1 MSKAPPLG
9 HAGREGRYPSAV
21 RTGPEISTVPSGA
34 PTPSEPPNH
43 TLPPD
48 TTFVAH
54 AVLVSLLTA
63 FSRLFG
69 LARDLVIGYIFGVS
83 AVASAFAAAFAIPN
97 LFRRLFGEGALAAS
111 FVPEY
116 AQLIKRDKALAERF
130 ASLVMGVL
138 AAVTGAI
145 ALVGELLILALLA
158 AAPSDPE
165 RDLFFR
171 LSLVMLPYMPLVC
184 AAAIVGGMLQ
194 VHKRFTPTAAS
205 PIVLNTCMIA
215 AGLLWSRVFN
225 HTEAHVGAA
234 FAIAWAVL
242 VAGVI
247 QIAWSLVALRPFVRW
262 RRAFEG
268 TRQPAQRVKQRF
280 LPAVLGMG
288 TLQINAFL
296 DMLIAMWPTWVGPTV
311 FGIAYPLNQESM
323 SVLFYS
329 QRLYQFPLGV
339 FGIAVATAVFPALAR
354 TADEPAAFMDTLRRG
369 VRLSLFIGLPASAG
383 LWLIGDPLIAS
394 LYTAGDSAFRPS
406 DVQRAAAVLAGY
418 APAIWA
424 YSLNHVLTRAFYA
437 RGDTATPMKVA
448 VLAMV
453 LNFTLNIALIWPL
466 REAGLAWATSIS
478 AVVQCAALAVIL
490 HRRLH
495 EPVLDNATRRAV
507 AASVALT
514 LAMTA
519 LVALLLRLLPQN
531 AAWNIQVLR
540 LVAANLLGAAAYL
553 GLAWLTRREELRW
566 LIKRK

>member
-1 MSKAPPLG
+1 MPTAPETS
-9 HAGREGRYPSAV
+9 RD
-21 RTGPEISTVPSGA
+21 VPGA
-34 PTPSEPPNH
+34 AA
-43 TLPPD
+43 LPPAENESHAAD
-48 TTFVAH
+48 TTFVGH
-54 AVLVSLLTA
+54 ALLVSLLTA

-138 AAVTGAI
+138 ALVTGAI
-145 ALVGELLILALLA
+145 ALLGELLILALLA
-158 AAPSDPE
+158 ALPREPE
-165 RDLFFR
+165 RDLFFK

-194 VHKRFTPTAAS
+194 VHKRFTSTAAS
-205 PIVLNTCMIA
+205 PIVLNTCIIA
-215 AGLLWSRVFN
+215 AALLWSNVFN
-225 HTEAHVGAA
+225 HTETHVGTA

-247 QIAWSLVALRPFVRW
+247 QIAWSLVALRPFIRW
-262 RRAFEG
+262 RRAFDG
-268 TRQPAQRVKQRF
+268 TREPAQRVKQRF

-296 DMLIAMWPTWVGPTV
+296 DMLIAMWPTWVGPTI

-394 LYTAGDSAFRPS
+394 LYTAGDSAFRAS

-437 RGDTATPMKVA
+437 RGDTTTPMKVA
-448 VLAMV
+448 VAAML
-453 LNFTLNIALIWPL
+453 LNFTLNVALIWPL
-466 REAGLAWATSIS
+466 KEAGLAWATSIS
-478 AVVQCAALAVIL
+478 AIAQCAALAVIL
-490 HRRLH
+490 HKRLH
-495 EPVLDNATRRAV
+495 EPVMDRALWRAV
-507 AASVALT
+507 AGSIALT
-514 LAMTA
+514 LAMSA
-519 LVALLLRLLPQN
+519 LVAILLRLLPQS
-531 AAWNIQVLR
+531 ASWNVQVLR
-540 LVAANLLGAAAYL
+540 LVAANILGAAAYL
-553 GLAWLTRREELRW
+553 GLAWITRREELRW
-566 LIKRK
+566 LIKRQ

>member
-1 MSKAPPLG
+1 MPPASTPPRPAVTPPTDAPPHSSTDADTAFVH
-9 HAGREGRYPSAV
+9 HA
-21 RTGPEISTVPSGA
+21 
-34 PTPSEPPNH
+34 
-43 TLPPD
+43 L
-48 TTFVAH
+48 
-54 AVLVSLLTA
+54 LVSLLTA

-116 AQLIKRDKALAERF
+116 AQLIKHDKQLAERF

-145 ALVGELLILALLA
+145 ALLGELLILALLA
-158 AAPSDPE
+158 LLPSEPE
-165 RDLFFR
+165 RDLFFK

-194 VHKRFTPTAAS
+194 VHRRFTPTAAS
-205 PIVLNTCMIA
+205 PVVLNACMIT
-215 AGLLWSRVFN
+215 AGLLWANVFDRSEG
-225 HTEAHVGAA
+225 HTATA

-242 VAGVI
+242 AAGVI
-247 QIAWSLVALRPFVRW
+247 QIAWSLIALRPFITW
-262 RRAFEG
+262 RRTFEG
-268 TRQPAQRVKQRF
+268 TRDPATRVKQRF
-280 LPAVLGMG
+280 IPAVLGMG

-296 DMLIAMWPTWVGPTV
+296 DMLIAMWPTWVGATI
-311 FGIAYPLNQESM
+311 FGFAYPLNEESM

-354 TADEPAAFMDTLRRG
+354 TADEPAPFMDTLRRG

-383 LWLIGDPLIAS
+383 LWLVREPIIAA
-394 LYTAGDSAFRPS
+394 LYTAGDSAFSPS

-448 VLAMV
+448 VLVMV
-453 LNFTLNIALIWPL
+453 LNFALNVALIWPL
-466 REAGLAWATSIS
+466 KEAGLAWATSIS
-478 AVVQCAALAVIL
+478 AIIQCVIMTMLL

-495 EPVLDNATRRAV
+495 EPVINPPTARAIAASTAITLAMAAAV
-507 AASVALT
+507 AAILIALPHHTTWENQLLRLTAATLTGALTYLT
-514 LAMTA
+514 LAA
-519 LVALLLRLLPQN
+519 L
-531 AAWNIQVLR
+531 
-540 LVAANLLGAAAYL
+540 
-553 GLAWLTRREELRW
+553 TKREELHW
-566 LIKRK
+566 LLKRK